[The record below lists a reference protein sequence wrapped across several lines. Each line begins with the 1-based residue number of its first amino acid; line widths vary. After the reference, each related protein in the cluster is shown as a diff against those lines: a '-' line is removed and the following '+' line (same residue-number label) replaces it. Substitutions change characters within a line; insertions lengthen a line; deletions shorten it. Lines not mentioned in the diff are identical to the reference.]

1 MATLAE
7 EVSDH
12 MPRTTITEE
21 ELRAY
26 LAEQLPAERM
36 ATLERTLRDSEPLR
50 QQLATLARDTDQ
62 GGVTVGEV
70 WRRGRLSCPTRSQ
83 LGAYLLGALEDA
95 PREYLEF
102 HLQTVGCR
110 VCNANLADLQQAQPA
125 APEKQRRRRKY
136 FESSAGYLRREA

>member
-1 MATLAE
+1 M
-7 EVSDH
+7 S
-12 MPRTTITEE
+12 RKTITEE

-36 ATLERTLRDSEPLR
+36 ATIERTLRDSEPLR
-50 QQLATLARDTDQ
+50 QQLATLARHTDQ

-83 LGAYLLGALEDA
+83 LGAYLLGALEVA
-95 PREYLEF
+95 QHEYLDF

-110 VCNANLADLQQAQPA
+110 VCNANLADLQQAQSA

-136 FESSAGYLRREA
+136 FESSAGYLRRDS

>member
-1 MATLAE
+1 MATLAK
-7 EVSDH
+7 EVSNE
-12 MPRTTITEE
+12 MPRTNNTDE

-36 ATLERTLRDSEPLR
+36 ALIEQSLRDSETLR
-50 QQLATLARDTDQ
+50 QRLVTLIRETDQ

-70 WRRGRLSCPTRSQ
+70 WRRSRLSCPTRSQ

-95 PREYLEF
+95 QREYLDF

-110 VCNANLADLQQAQPA
+110 VCEANLADLQQANTA
-125 APEKQRRRRKY
+125 TPEKQRRRRRY
-136 FESSAGYLRREA
+136 FESSAGYLRRD

>member
-1 MATLAE
+1 
-7 EVSDH
+7 
-12 MPRTTITEE
+12 MPRNTITEE

-36 ATLERTLRDSEPLR
+36 AAIERTLRDSEPLR
-50 QQLATLARDTDQ
+50 QQLATLARDSDQ

-110 VCNANLADLQQAQPA
+110 VCNANLADLQQAKA
-125 APEKQRRRRKY
+125 GAPEKQRRRRKY
-136 FESSAGYLRREA
+136 FESSAGYLRRD